1 MPSVLKRT
9 RNIEMIDISDLLDDS
24 DSQALT
30 WDADCC
36 SGTFINFEG
45 KLIPLDDNLPIG
57 VL

>member
-1 MPSVLKRT
+1 
-9 RNIEMIDISDLLDDS
+9 MIDISDLLDDS
-24 DSQALT
+24 DSQSLT

-45 KLIPLDDNLPIG
+45 KLIPLDDDLPEG